1 MKQTLIQ
8 LFITLIS
15 VYLIALISA
24 ISGYYF
30 LKSSVYID
38 PLSENGVAL
47 NTLLLFFII
56 GSIPLSLAIFN
67 RQTKKWA
74 LLEDKNL
81 RISSYKNAGIIRILI
96 IGFSLVLGIAF
107 YYIMNS
113 QSMLFSAAMAAVALI
128 FCIPTKAKIS
138 TELDLEDI
146 NN

>member
-24 ISGYYF
+24 ILGFYF
-30 LKSSVYID
+30 LKSSIYID
-38 PLSENGVAL
+38 PLSGNGVAL
-47 NTLLLFFII
+47 NTILLFFII

-67 RQTKKWA
+67 RYTKKWA

-81 RISSYKNAGIIRILI
+81 RITSYKNAGIIRILI
-96 IGFSLVLGIAF
+96 IGLALVLGIVF

-113 QSMLFSAAMAAVALI
+113 QSMLFSAGMAAVALI
-128 FCIPTKAKIS
+128 FCIPTKAKIT
-138 TELDLEDI
+138 TELNLED
-146 NN
+146 NNN